1 MTTPSPSKRYKTY
14 HCLCTSL
21 LLATPTPLNNL
32 PKRRRDGAVICH
44 TSPATSPSSN
54 SATATFGTA
63 AQTVVPPDSTILSI
77 DPLVLR
83 LEDGFE
89 KRWHLVCSRCELKVG
104 YRLSTSAFSNVSPA
118 GGEAGTPAQARA
130 AEQRKVLERE
140 EPEMGMLYLYPEG
153 LVSTEDMVAKV
164 DLTTRI
170 EGAAGVGVG
179 G

>member
-1 MTTPSPSKRYKTY
+1 MTTPSPSTRYETY

-21 LLATPTPLNNL
+21 LLATPASLNNL

-44 TSPATSPSSN
+44 TSPPTSATSTTVTPS
-54 SATATFGTA
+54 TA
-63 AQTVVPPDSTILSI
+63 ARTVVPPDSTILSP
-77 DPLVLR
+77 DPIILR

-89 KRWHLVCSRCELKVG
+89 KRWHLICSRCELKVG
-104 YRLSTSAFSNVSPA
+104 YRLCTSAFSNVSPA
-118 GGEAGTPAQARA
+118 GGEAGVRAQVP
-130 AEQRKVLERE
+130 EQGKVIERE
-140 EPEMGMLYLYPEG
+140 EPKMGVLYLYPEG
-153 LVSTEDMVAKV
+153 LMSTEDMVAKV

>member
-1 MTTPSPSKRYKTY
+1 M
-14 HCLCTSL
+14 
-21 LLATPTPLNNL
+21 
-32 PKRRRDGAVICH
+32 
-44 TSPATSPSSN
+44 
-54 SATATFGTA
+54 
-63 AQTVVPPDSTILSI
+63 
-77 DPLVLR
+77 
-83 LEDGFE
+83 
-89 KRWHLVCSRCELKVG
+89 G